1 MKARKI
7 KNLITCTL
15 ASLLLISTFYDY
27 ISPPS
32 VEAAESRKVAVPYGT
47 INKYMRWED
56 PKIVSYPNSEYGNYP
71 STYQYSDGGFT
82 GTLTAKRIILR
93 PKQKVYHKDAI
104 YRTEYRTFTQ
114 TYSNV
119 YGGKNDD
126 YVPYWVGVN
135 EDGYSGN
142 IPRVSLSWTDNWV
155 RGRTASLTQYWTD
168 SYFREFSSEVPEP
181 ATYNGTHYD
190 ATTGQNVSYSLPK
203 SGGLYSI
210 EDKKMWIRYRSL
222 GRSDWYDKNA
232 NYYLGFMS
240 NNSTSY
246 YAGNWTDA
254 EPGEAPDRYYGLPR
268 SLSPADVKIVDW
280 GWDEPGV
287 VHADFYASL
296 SPTNAARLVYSSGS
310 YYWRSESGKLN
321 KYRRGVW
328 IDYDLNVPVSKYRQA
343 YSGTFALPDYVRDYT
358 GTATYQGTLSKQVFD
373 HWDEYY
379 TSDQWDVE
387 VEYEGTVYS
396 TNLTA
401 KSITITDTNNASVTH
416 LVKGRQYKATM
427 VVGNNGELNVGAYKV
442 GFYEQGTLK
451 NQQDIS
457 SHNSGT
463 DKTLTYTFTAETAG
477 NRTFMF
483 KADNNNVISETN
495 ETDLDNTKQ
504 KTILVNT
511 LPTVDLTYTPN
522 DVYEGDTVQVCSK
535 PQDADNNP
543 LTVKIFIKKDNGTET
558 TVLTKTNVASGSQQ
572 CYTFISEVGRY
583 DIRTTVNDG
592 YDEVSTSTWFYSKP
606 LIINGY
612 VDHTD
617 LWKIQHAKEGNLAH
631 QFYSGEKFL
640 LDADTS
646 PYPTV
651 YVKATLNAIRTD
663 NSLVS
668 STVPLAFK
676 TNILYKGEL
685 YDETFLQYPKNLKVG
700 PATFEFEVKYANG
713 VIKKDTVNIEII
725 ADSYKTFLLH
735 RRY

>member
-1 MKARKI
+1 MNTKRLLLSSLASI
-7 KNLITCTL
+7 LLIT
-15 ASLLLISTFYDY
+15 SFSDF
-27 ISPPS
+27 ISPRK
-32 VEAAESRKVAVPYGT
+32 VEAAESRTVTVPSGT

-71 STYQYSDGGFT
+71 STYQYNDSGFT

-104 YRTEYRTFTQ
+104 YRTEYQTFTR
-114 TYSNV
+114 TYSNI
-119 YGGKNDD
+119 YGTKNDGD
-126 YVPYWVGVN
+126 VPYWLGIN
-135 EDGYSGN
+135 ENGYSGN

-155 RGRTASLTQYWTD
+155 TGRTASLTQYWTD
-168 SYFREFSSEVPEP
+168 SYHREFASEVPVP
-181 ATYNGTHYD
+181 STYNGTYYD
-190 ATTGQNVSYSLPK
+190 STTGQNVSYSLGK

-210 EDKKMWIRYRSL
+210 ENIKGWRRYRSL
-222 GRSDWYDKNA
+222 GRSDWYDKDA

-240 NNSTSY
+240 NNPTSY
-246 YAGNWTDA
+246 YAGRWTDA

-268 SLSPADVKIVDW
+268 YLSPSEVKIVDW
-280 GWDEPGV
+280 GWDEPNV
-287 VHADFYASL
+287 VHADFFASL
-296 SPTNAARLVYSSGS
+296 SPYNAAKLVYSGGS
-310 YYWRSESGKLN
+310 YYWRSESGALN

-328 IDYDLNVPVSKYRQA
+328 IDYDLYLPLSKFRQA
-343 YSGTFALPDYVRDYT
+343 YSGTFALPNYIRDYT

-401 KSITITDTNNASVTH
+401 KTITITDTNNAPVTH

-427 VVGNNGELNVGAYKV
+427 VAGNNGELNVGAYKV
-442 GFYEQGTLK
+442 GFYEQGTRKTQL
-451 NQQDIS
+451 DIP

-463 DKTLTYTFTAETAG
+463 DKTLSYTFTAETAG
-477 NRTFMF
+477 NRDFRF
-483 KADNNNVISETN
+483 KVDDNNVISETN
-495 ETDLDNTKQ
+495 ETDADNTKQ
-504 KTILVNT
+504 RTILVNT
-511 LPTVDLTYTPN
+511 LPTVDLTYTPS

-558 TVLTKTNVASGSQQ
+558 TVLSKTNVSSGSQQ
-572 CYTFISEVGRY
+572 CYSFVSEVGRY
-583 DIRTTVNDG
+583 DIKTTVNDG

-606 LIINGY
+606 LIIKGY
-612 VDHTD
+612 VDHTE
-617 LWKIQHAKEGNLAH
+617 LWKEQHAKEGNLPS

-640 LDADTS
+640 LSADTS
-646 PYPTV
+646 PYPTN
-651 YVKATLNAIRTD
+651 YVKATLVTSRANQ
-663 NSLVS
+663 SPVS
-668 STVPLAFK
+668 SSLPLNFT

-685 YDETFLQYPKNLKVG
+685 YDETFLRYPTNLKVG
-700 PATFEFEVKYANG
+700 PAKFEFEVQYRNG
-713 VIKKDTVNIEII
+713 VIKRDTVNIEII
-725 ADSYKTFLLH
+725 SDTFKTFKLH